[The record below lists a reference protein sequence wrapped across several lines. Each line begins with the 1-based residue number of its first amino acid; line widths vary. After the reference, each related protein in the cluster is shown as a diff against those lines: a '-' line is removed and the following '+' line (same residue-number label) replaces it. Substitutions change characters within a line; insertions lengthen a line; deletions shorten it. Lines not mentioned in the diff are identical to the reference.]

1 MIELFSFEFIRNA
14 LIASLL
20 VSIASGIVGTL
31 VVVNRLSFIAGG
43 VAHAAYGGL
52 GLAAFLGWSPMAG
65 TIPFSLASS
74 LLIGFISRN
83 QKERAD
89 TIIGVVWAAGMAIG
103 IILIDLTPG
112 YFTDLM
118 SYLFGSIMAVSGNS
132 LLWMA
137 VLDICVIALISF
149 FFKEILAMSY
159 DPEFASLRGIPVR
172 FFYYMILCMVA
183 LTVVLLIKAVGLIL
197 VIALFTIPA
206 SIAELFTNNLQRMM
220 IWSVLLGCVFTTG
233 GILAA
238 YFLDLTAG
246 ATIIMFACCAYGISY
261 SVKKVLYRKR
271 NRGLTPQ
278 PPLRAR

>member
-14 LIASLL
+14 LIASIL

-103 IILIDLTPG
+103 IILIDLKPG

-118 SYLFGSIMAVSGNS
+118 SYLFGSIMAVSGSS

-137 VLDICVIALISF
+137 ILDIFVILLICF

-159 DPEFASLRGIPVR
+159 DPEFASIRGIPVR
-172 FFYYMILCMVA
+172 FFYYLILCMVA

-206 SIAELFTNNLQRMM
+206 SIAELFTNNLRRMM
-220 IWSVLLGCVFTTG
+220 IWSILLGCIFTGG

-246 ATIIMFACCAYGISY
+246 ATIIMFACFVYGISY
-261 SVKKVLYRKR
+261 GVKKVRNRKR
-271 NRGLTPQ
+271 R
-278 PPLRAR
+278 